1 VEELVDNEEVR
12 QKIDLSTYV
21 TEKVGIPTL
30 TDIVAELAKPG
41 RDPRQEFEVFAFAEE
56 VQTIDDLRPG
66 MKLPGIITNVT
77 AFGAFVDIGV
87 KQDGLVHVSQLA
99 DRFVRNPREVVK
111 VQQRVTVTI
120 LDVDLERNRISL
132 SMKENPGRSPKR
144 KEKRAKRESNGKEK
158 RRPETKRPTPFNAPF
173 ARALKKKSGD

>member
-1 VEELVDNEEVR
+1 M
-12 QKIDLSTYV
+12 
-21 TEKVGIPTL
+21 PTL

-56 VQTIDDLRPG
+56 VQTIDDLRAG

-87 KQDGLVHVSQLA
+87 KQDGLVHVSELA
-99 DRFVRNPREVVK
+99 DRFVKNPREVVK

-132 SMKENPGRSPKR
+132 SMRENPRRSPKR
-144 KEKRAKRESNGKEK
+144 KEKRAKRGSNGKEK
-158 RRPETKRPTPFNAPF
+158 RKRETKRPSPFNAPF
-173 ARALKKKSGD
+173 ARALKKKSEE